1 MRLFWAWGLVGIGL
15 MGFSYNL
22 LDTSSTLGTFIG
34 MTGMAFFLLPF
45 FVKYKLNQFALQDGG
60 EKNGK

>member
-1 MRLFWAWGLVGIGL
+1 MKIYWAWGLIGIFM

-22 LDTSSTLGTFIG
+22 LDTSPTLGIFVG

-45 FVKYKLNQFALQDGG
+45 FVEYELKKFAIQDTS
-60 EKNGK
+60 EKKE

>member
-1 MRLFWAWGLVGIGL
+1 MKIYWAWGLVGIFM

-22 LDTSSTLGTFIG
+22 LDTSSTLGTFVG

-45 FVKYKLNQFALQDGG
+45 FVDYKLKQFALRTKK
-60 EKNGK
+60 EN